1 MSHNR
6 RLGAAGEERAAQW
19 YRDRGCRVLD
29 QNWRCRAGE
38 LDLVLSDG
46 RVVVFCEV
54 KTRSTDRFGSA
65 LEAVTPAKQQRIRR
79 LAAQWLSAH
88 PHRGPIRFDVVA
100 VTPQGIQVVTNAF

>member
-19 YRDRGCRVLD
+19 YRDRGCRVLA

-38 LDLVLSDG
+38 LDLILADG
-46 RVVVFCEV
+46 AVVVFCEV
-54 KTRSTDRFGSA
+54 KTRSSDRFGSA

-88 PHRGPIRFDVVA
+88 PHRGAIRFDVVA
-100 VTPQGIQVVTNAF
+100 VTPKGVQVVQNAF